1 MHGISHLLCGKVVG
15 VIEISACCVAIDNAV
30 IIKLAAEPEVE
41 SMLRNPVP
49 RLLLVVA
56 KWIPSVGCISRINMQ

>member
-56 KWIPSVGCISRINMQ
+56 K